1 MNMKIVAN
9 GKDFEIARNSSVSD
23 FLESIGQTPGL
34 VVVERN
40 KQALSPSEA
49 NDTRLEDGDSL
60 EIVKIVAGG

>member
-1 MNMKIVAN
+1 MKIKAN
-9 GKDFEIARNSSVSD
+9 GQDFELETGTSLPD
-23 FLESIGQTPGL
+23 FLESIGLKVGL

-49 NDTRLEDGDSL
+49 KHVTLENHDTL

>member
-1 MNMKIVAN
+1 MNIIAN
-9 GKDFEIARNSSVSD
+9 GKSFELADDTTLPN
-23 FLESIGQTPGL
+23 FLESIGRQVGL

-49 NDTRLEDGDSL
+49 EDVVLQDGDSL